1 MGKNKAGRQENTA
14 NAGYKTALVSGFQKL
29 LIKMLKKIKKFLIS
43 MSQKPSLICYI
54 W

>member
-29 LIKMLKKIKKFLIS
+29 LIKMLVNSGFKLTHF
-43 MSQKPSLICYI
+43 
-54 W
+54 